1 MNLVQAQEAVED
13 LLECTI
19 CMNPYEA
26 SGPRTPKMLPCQHVF
41 CLDCIKNIAERR
53 RLVCPTCR
61 AVHYKAIDDI
71 PNSLILIQLLGRQ
84 GRCERKCEICHR
96 QKDDPRS
103 YCKKCIDEIVNR
115 ELAKAISLT
124 QSYESD
130 PTRRRV
136 PAQKLTEAA
145 NPATN
150 PQPQGNPELA
160 RQVPN
165 GINLNRVA
173 AFIDRYF
180 FILMGVLFSI
190 IIAFFIYFLLN
201 NYHLPKNQNLNQED
215 HGIYPIDDKPI
226 TNPMIEY
233 LELFLDEF
241 SSLCVKLLS
250 YLPSIHEIMYFIC
263 NFFYSMFSYIYNFS
277 MNIYNDITTVYA
289 PVIYDYFITIG
300 SKVIA
305 RVAQFP
311 SILAN
316 NFLSICS
323 YLWENISDIVIAIA
337 PRAYDAFINVLVAC
351 ERVWDTVVKSGP
363 DVVANFFHVLLLI
376 LDILYKF
383 IIVFI
388 RFVLSLG
395 SVLFYACTML
405 WNVFS

>member
-1 MNLVQAQEAVED
+1 MNLVQAQEAVEE

-19 CMNPYEA
+19 CMNPHEA

-61 AVHYKAIDDI
+61 TVHYKAIDDI

-84 GRCERKCEICHR
+84 GRCERKCEICHG

-136 PAQKLTEAA
+136 PAQKPTEAA
-145 NPATN
+145 NSATN

-180 FILMGVLFSI
+180 FILMG
-190 IIAFFIYFLLN
+190 
-201 NYHLPKNQNLNQED
+201 
-215 HGIYPIDDKPI
+215 
-226 TNPMIEY
+226 
-233 LELFLDEF
+233 
-241 SSLCVKLLS
+241 
-250 YLPSIHEIMYFIC
+250 
-263 NFFYSMFSYIYNFS
+263 YS
-277 MNIYNDITTVYA
+277 
-289 PVIYDYFITIG
+289 
-300 SKVIA
+300 
-305 RVAQFP
+305 
-311 SILAN
+311 
-316 NFLSICS
+316 
-323 YLWENISDIVIAIA
+323 
-337 PRAYDAFINVLVAC
+337 
-351 ERVWDTVVKSGP
+351 
-363 DVVANFFHVLLLI
+363 
-376 LDILYKF
+376 
-383 IIVFI
+383 
-388 RFVLSLG
+388 
-395 SVLFYACTML
+395 
-405 WNVFS
+405 